1 MIFQGYSTAFFKK
14 RVFYDVS
21 PVYYRQGC
29 QSKHFCRTIVCQGSK
44 QRIYYVDWLGNTL
57 LEKKHG
63 EAVVSWVNVL
73 GLGPFAYEKR
83 HAACW
88 GVLWGSLMLEGN
100 IFFFFCFILYSHPVY
115 QTHLPL
121 FFSLPSIVVQ
131 HRPANKKVPNKDKK
145 PNT

>member
-1 MIFQGYSTAFFKK
+1 MLPI
-14 RVFYDVS
+14 RVDCWNALPTEEHVGAT
-21 PVYYRQGC
+21 VY
-29 QSKHFCRTIVCQGSK
+29 IVGVNGSSVLAWWI
-44 QRIYYVDWLGNTL
+44 RHCDVDWVGNTPL
-57 LEKKHG
+57 DKKQG